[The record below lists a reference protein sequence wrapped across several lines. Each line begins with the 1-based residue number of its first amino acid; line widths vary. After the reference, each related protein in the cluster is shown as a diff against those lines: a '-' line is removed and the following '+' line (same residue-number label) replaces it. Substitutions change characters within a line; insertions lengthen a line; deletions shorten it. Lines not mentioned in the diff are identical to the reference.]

1 VISTSVVDALDPSR
15 TVAEL
20 RELAALTSD
29 ERGAQRVAWGP
40 VWREAR
46 GWLRERLDALGLD
59 VRTDAAGNTW
69 ATLRGRSDEL
79 IAIGSHLDSVP
90 DGGWLDGALGV
101 LAGLEVMRALAAGE
115 PPSRSVVLI
124 DWADEEGARFG
135 HSLLGSSAAAGLLDV
150 EAARGLSDRDG
161 VALADALAEHE
172 VELERMPD
180 AAEER
185 PELAAY
191 LELHI
196 EQGPVLER
204 EGLPLAAVRGCFG
217 VRRERVRF
225 GGESAHA
232 GATPLELRHD
242 PVLAAARFALAAREA
257 AREHGGLA
265 TVGAVQAEPGIPT
278 AVAAAC
284 TATVDLRHEDP
295 DALAALHAATRAAA
309 RAAAEPERTT
319 VEAEP
324 LWSIDPIPFDAGL
337 VEAASEVVSELGG
350 RAEPLP
356 SGALHDA
363 AAMARAGV
371 PTVMLFVQ
379 SRGGLSHTAAEDTDE
394 AHLELAV
401 RALAGLTARVM
412 EGRRPV

>member
-1 VISTSVVDALDPSR
+1 VDALDPSR

-20 RELAALTSD
+20 HELAALTSD

-59 VRTDAAGNTW
+59 VRADAAGNTW

-115 PPSRSVVLI
+115 PPPRSVVLI

-135 HSLLGSSAAAGLLDV
+135 HSLLGSSAAAGVLDV

-161 VALADALAEHE
+161 VALPDALAEHD
-172 VELERMPD
+172 VALERMPD
-180 AAEER
+180 AADER

-217 VRRERVRF
+217 VRRERMRF

-232 GATPLELRHD
+232 GATPLELRRD
-242 PVLAAARFALAAREA
+242 PVLAAAMFALAARKA

-265 TVGAVQAEPGIPT
+265 TVGALRAEPGIPT
-278 AVAAAC
+278 AVAASC
-284 TATVDLRHEDP
+284 TATIDLRHEDP
-295 DALAALHAATRAAA
+295 AALATLHEVTRAAA
-309 RAAAEPERTT
+309 VAAAEAEGASVD
-319 VEAEP
+319 VEP
-324 LWSIDPIPFDAGL
+324 VWSIDPIPFDAEL
-337 VEAASEVVSELGG
+337 VATASELVSELGG

-356 SGALHDA
+356 SGPLHDA

-401 RALAGLTARVM
+401 RALAGLLSRLQ
-412 EGRRPV
+412 RS

>member
-1 VISTSVVDALDPSR
+1 VDGLDPAR

-20 RELAALTSD
+20 RELAARTSD

-46 GWLRERLDALGLD
+46 QWLRERLDALGLD

-69 ATLRGRSDEL
+69 ATLRGRSDAAL
-79 IAIGSHLDSVP
+79 AIGSHLDSVP
-90 DGGWLDGALGV
+90 DGGWLDGALGM
-101 LAGLEVMRALAAGE
+101 LAGLEVMRGLAAGDA
-115 PPSRSVVLI
+115 PPLSVVLV

-135 HSLLGSSAAAGLLDV
+135 HSLLGSSAAAGVLDAR
-150 EAARGLSDRDG
+150 AARALRDRDG
-161 VALADALAEHE
+161 VALPDALAENG
-172 VELERMPD
+172 VELERMPE
-180 AAEER
+180 AAAER

-204 EGLPLAAVRGCFG
+204 EDLPLAAVRGCFG
-217 VRRERVRF
+217 VRRERLRF

-232 GATPLELRHD
+232 GATPLELRRD
-242 PVLAAARFALAAREA
+242 PVLAAALFALAVREA
-257 AREHGGLA
+257 ARRHGGLA
-265 TVGAVQAEPGIPT
+265 TVGALAAEPGIPT
-278 AVAAAC
+278 AVATAC
-284 TATVDLRHEDP
+284 AATVDLRHEDP
-295 DALAALHAATRAAA
+295 EALHRLHEAALAAAA
-309 RAAAEPERTT
+309 AAAEAEGAT
-319 VEAEP
+319 VEVEP

-337 VEAASEVVSELGG
+337 VAAASEVVSELGG

-356 SGALHDA
+356 SGPLHDA

-401 RALAGLTARVM
+401 RALAALTERTLTRP
-412 EGRRPV
+412 RRS

>member
-1 VISTSVVDALDPSR
+1 VDALDPAR
-15 TVAEL
+15 TVVEL

-115 PPSRSVVLI
+115 PPARSVVLI

-135 HSLLGSSAAAGLLDV
+135 HSLLGSSAAAGVLDV
-150 EAARGLSDRDG
+150 EAARELRDRDG
-161 VALADALAEHE
+161 VALPDALAEHD
-172 VELERMPD
+172 VAIERMPD
-180 AAEER
+180 AAAER

-204 EGLPLAAVRGCFG
+204 EGLPLAPVRGCFG
-217 VRRERVRF
+217 VRRERLRF

-232 GATPLELRHD
+232 GATPLELRRD
-242 PVLAAARFALAAREA
+242 PVLAAALFALAAREA
-257 AREHGGLA
+257 ARKHDGLA
-265 TVGAVQAEPGIPT
+265 TVGAIGAEPGIPT
-278 AVAAAC
+278 AVAASC

-295 DALAALHAATRAAA
+295 DVLHRLHEAVLAAAA
-309 RAAAEPERTT
+309 AAAENEGVT
-319 VEAEP
+319 VDVEP
-324 LWSIDPIPFDAGL
+324 LWSIDPIPFDSGL
-337 VEAASEVVSELGG
+337 VATASEVVAGLGG
-350 RAEPLP
+350 RVEPLP
-356 SGALHDA
+356 SGPLHDA
-363 AAMARAGV
+363 AAMVRAGV

-401 RALAGLTARVM
+401 RALARLTARVI
-412 EGRRPV
+412 EGRGPGG

>member
-1 VISTSVVDALDPSR
+1 VDTLDPAR

-46 GWLRERLDALGLD
+46 GWLRERLDALGAR

-115 PPSRSVVLI
+115 PPPRSVVLI

-135 HSLLGSSAAAGLLDV
+135 HSLLGSSAAAGVLDV

-161 VALADALAEHE
+161 VALADALAAHE

-180 AAEER
+180 AADER
-185 PELAAY
+185 PALAAY

-217 VRRERVRF
+217 VRRERIRF

-232 GATPLELRHD
+232 GATPLELRRD
-242 PVLAAARFALAAREA
+242 PVLAAALFALAAREA
-257 AREHGGLA
+257 ARGHNGLA
-265 TVGAVQAEPGIPT
+265 TVGALTAAPGIPT
-278 AVAAAC
+278 AVAASC
-284 TATVDLRHEDP
+284 TATVDLRHEDREMLHRLH
-295 DALAALHAATRAAA
+295 DATLSAAA
-309 RAAAEPERTT
+309 AAAEAEGAT
-319 VEAEP
+319 VDVEP
-324 LWSIDPIPFDAGL
+324 LWSIDPIPFDPGL
-337 VEAASEVVSELGG
+337 VAAASEVVSELGA
-350 RAEPLP
+350 RADPLP
-356 SGALHDA
+356 SGPLHDA

-394 AHLELAV
+394 SHLELAV
-401 RALAGLTARVM
+401 RALAALTQRLLAAT
-412 EGRRPV
+412 

>member
-1 VISTSVVDALDPSR
+1 VDASDPSR
-15 TVAEL
+15 TVADL
-20 RELAALTSD
+20 RELAELTSD
-29 ERGAQRVAWGP
+29 DRGAQRVAWGP

-46 GWLRERLDALGLD
+46 GWLRERLDALGLE

-115 PPSRSVVLI
+115 PPPRSVVLI

-135 HSLLGSSAAAGLLDV
+135 HSLLGSSAAAGMLDV
-150 EAARGLSDRDG
+150 EGARGLTDRDG
-161 VALADALAEHE
+161 VALPDALAEHD
-172 VELERMPD
+172 VELERMPE
-180 AAEER
+180 AAAQR

-217 VRRERVRF
+217 VRRERLRF
-225 GGESAHA
+225 VGESAHA

-242 PVLAAARFALAAREA
+242 PVPAAAMFALAAREA
-257 AREHGGLA
+257 ARTHDGLA
-265 TVGAVQAEPGIPT
+265 TVGALRAEPGIPT
-278 AVAAAC
+278 AVAASCA
-284 TATVDLRHEDP
+284 ATVDLRHEDP
-295 DALAALHAATRAAA
+295 ETLHRLHEAVLAAAA
-309 RAAAEPERTT
+309 AAAESEGAT
-319 VEAEP
+319 VEVEP
-324 LWSIDPIPFDAGL
+324 LWSIDPIPFDSGL

-356 SGALHDA
+356 SGPLHDA

-379 SRGGLSHTAAEDTDE
+379 SLGGLSHTAAEDTDE
-394 AHLELAV
+394 AHLALGV
-401 RALAGLTARVM
+401 RALAALTKRVLART
-412 EGRRPV
+412 

>member
-1 VISTSVVDALDPSR
+1 VDALDPSR

-20 RELAALTSD
+20 RELAELTSD

-40 VWREAR
+40 VWRDAR

-59 VRTDAAGNTW
+59 VRTDPAGNTW

-79 IAIGSHLDSVP
+79 VAIGSHLDSVP

-101 LAGLEVMRALAAGE
+101 LAGLEVMRSLSAGE
-115 PPSRSVVLI
+115 PPPVSVVLI

-135 HSLLGSSAAAGLLDV
+135 HSLLGSSAAAGVLDV
-150 EAARGLSDRDG
+150 EAARALRDRDG
-161 VALADALAEHE
+161 VALPDALAEHG
-172 VELERMPD
+172 VELERMPE
-180 AAEER
+180 AAAQR

-217 VRRERVRF
+217 VRRERLRF

-232 GATPLELRHD
+232 GATPLELRRD
-242 PVLAAARFALAAREA
+242 PVMAAALFALAARET
-257 AREHGGLA
+257 ARTHDGLA
-265 TVGAVQAEPGIPT
+265 TVGALRAEPGIPT
-278 AVAAAC
+278 AVAASC
-284 TATVDLRHEDP
+284 TATVDLRHEDAARLHRLH
-295 DALAALHAATRAAA
+295 DAVLAAAD
-309 RAAAEPERTT
+309 AAAEAEGVS
-319 VEAEP
+319 VEVEP
-324 LWSIDPIPFDAGL
+324 LWSIDPIPFDPEL
-337 VEAASEVVSELGG
+337 VALASEVVAELGG

-356 SGALHDA
+356 SGPLHDA

-379 SRGGLSHTAAEDTDE
+379 SLGGLSHTAAEDTSVE
-394 AHLELAV
+394 HLELAV
-401 RALAGLTARVM
+401 RALAALTRRVVGGGLSP
-412 EGRRPV
+412 RRS